1 MTMSEPVKL
10 EQAVGEN
17 KGGLFVPVK
26 KEQHVFKV
34 PAPRVSQLGECGSSL
49 LSRLRAGMAPIPV

>member
-1 MTMSEPVKL
+1 MSEAVKL
-10 EQAVGEN
+10 EQAIGEN

-34 PAPRVSQLGECGSSL
+34 PAPRVSQLGEYGATMVRNWGCEISTF
-49 LSRLRAGMAPIPV
+49 